1 MLQGS
6 RSLPTWRRLEAHV
19 QAIRHAHLRD
29 WFDGPQGEARG
40 AGFVAEA
47 AGLTLDYAKNRV
59 TDTTMALLFALADE
73 AGVSARRD
81 AMYRGEAV
89 NTTERRAALHMALRA
104 WPEDGF
110 HAQGV
115 AVAGDVAAVLA
126 QMERFSGAVRGGAWR
141 GWDGRRITDVINI
154 GIGGS
159 DLGPRMVCR
168 ALAHLDTGG
177 PRMHFVANVDGSDL
191 ATVLAR
197 LDPASTLVVVCSKT
211 FTTLETMANAQ
222 TARTW
227 FLRHGVPPAQ
237 LASHFVAVST
247 NRQAVAEFGIDP

>member
-1 MLQGS
+1 MSHHLPSWQRLQ
-6 RSLPTWRRLEAHV
+6 AHAQV
-19 QAIRHAHLRD
+19 IRDAHLRD
-29 WFDGPQGEARG
+29 WFDGEQGEARG
-40 AGFVAEA
+40 ARFVAEA

-59 TDTTMALLFALADE
+59 TDTTMALLFELASE
-73 AGVSARRD
+73 AGVATRRD

-115 AVAGDVAAVLA
+115 PVAGDVAAVLA
-126 QMERFSGAVRGGAWR
+126 QMERFSGAVRGGTWR
-141 GWDGRRITDVINI
+141 GWNGRVITDVVNI

-168 ALAHLDTGG
+168 ALAHLDSGG

-191 ATVLAR
+191 AAVLAR
-197 LDPASTLVVVCSKT
+197 LDAASTLVVVCSKT

-222 TARTW
+222 TARAW
-227 FLRHGVPPAQ
+227 CLRHGVPQAQ

-247 NRQAVAEFGIDP
+247 NREAVVAFGID